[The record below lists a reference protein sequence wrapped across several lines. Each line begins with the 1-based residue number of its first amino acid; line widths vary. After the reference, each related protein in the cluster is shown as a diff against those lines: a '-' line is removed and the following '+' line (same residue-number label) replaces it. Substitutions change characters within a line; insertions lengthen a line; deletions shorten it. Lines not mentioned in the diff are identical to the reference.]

1 MHANEREPQGTD
13 ISLQTYMHIQ
23 RQRKREEGRRK
34 DPKTEI
40 KTDKKSGQKRKG
52 EDAEME
58 KGELKEGYGGE
69 RKRHREREGEK
80 KKTGR
85 KAVWCFNR
93 KIRAVGARQA
103 CSHHNGSHL
112 RMLLQAWLWL
122 RLTLL
127 GLQHRAALRLSTSAM
142 TCLQSLL
149 KNWVCLISQHSSIP
163 RLRCC
168 SAAHE
173 TAPLKRHV

>member
-1 MHANEREPQGTD
+1 
-13 ISLQTYMHIQ
+13 
-23 RQRKREEGRRK
+23 
-34 DPKTEI
+34 
-40 KTDKKSGQKRKG
+40 
-52 EDAEME
+52 ME

-142 TCLQSLL
+142 TCL
-149 KNWVCLISQHSSIP
+149 
-163 RLRCC
+163 
-168 SAAHE
+168 
-173 TAPLKRHV
+173 

>member
-1 MHANEREPQGTD
+1 MYTRMAEAHRTCMRMRGNHRGP
-13 ISLQTYMHIQ
+13 IYLYKHICTY
-23 RQRKREEGRRK
+23 
-34 DPKTEI
+34 
-40 KTDKKSGQKRKG
+40 
-52 EDAEME
+52 
-58 KGELKEGYGGE
+58 
-69 RKRHREREGEK
+69 RERERGREKERSKDGDKEKKKWPRKKRRRCLDGKGGVKRRLWWREEETQGEGGRE

-142 TCLQSLL
+142 TCL
-149 KNWVCLISQHSSIP
+149 
-163 RLRCC
+163 
-168 SAAHE
+168 
-173 TAPLKRHV
+173 

>member
-1 MHANEREPQGTD
+1 MYTRMAEAHRTCMRMRGNHRGPIYLYKHICTYRERE
-13 ISLQTYMHIQ
+13 
-23 RQRKREEGRRK
+23 REREEGRRK
-34 DPKTEI
+34 DSKTEI
-40 KTDKKSGQKRKG
+40 KKDKKKKKWPRKKSRRCRDGKERVKRRLWWR
-52 EDAEME
+52 EEE
-58 KGELKEGYGGE
+58 T
-69 RKRHREREGEK
+69 EREGERE

-142 TCLQSLL
+142 TCL
-149 KNWVCLISQHSSIP
+149 
-163 RLRCC
+163 
-168 SAAHE
+168 
-173 TAPLKRHV
+173 